1 MLLIR
6 EECSYLFIEQAVSYN
21 GSYAPKI
28 QFFSSEFNDSILLFD
43 IVILILHIS
52 NALLISVTLYSC
64 FRWIDRRMCVIDYI
78 HCRQHG
84 WLPVIW
90 VTNQLAWEIECRT
103 LANEWHCNYILCFFY
118 CVQGSAGRLYAASIF
133 QRLILHLLNVYTWT
147 EL

>member
-64 FRWIDRRMCVIDYI
+64 FR
-78 HCRQHG
+78 
-84 WLPVIW
+84 
-90 VTNQLAWEIECRT
+90 
-103 LANEWHCNYILCFFY
+103 
-118 CVQGSAGRLYAASIF
+118 
-133 QRLILHLLNVYTWT
+133 
-147 EL
+147 